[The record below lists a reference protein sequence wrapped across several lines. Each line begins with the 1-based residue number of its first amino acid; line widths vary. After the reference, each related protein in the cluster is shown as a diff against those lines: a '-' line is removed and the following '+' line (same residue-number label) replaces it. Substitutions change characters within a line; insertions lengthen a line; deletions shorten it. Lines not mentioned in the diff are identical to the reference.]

1 MLSTQAGRTVG
12 ALWRSDALRTAA
24 VYAVAGAAFAAAN
37 LLLARVMSYREYAL
51 FALVVAFLNL
61 GIPFAPA
68 GADGIVN
75 RRPIPAGWPLLRR
88 ALLTSAAV
96 TAVAALIGFMAYH
109 LAPAYLGLMAVA
121 VLAGGTNHVA
131 AAYFQSVRRFGVSL
145 TLFQAMNFAILGV
158 AVFAAATGT
167 GHALPAIALIAVGY
181 VILATAGWRLL
192 LRDHARPVDADTRPF
207 PWAEALSFVGVSGAT
222 VLLGQLER
230 FLVPK
235 LLGLEALATFGV
247 LAATV
252 GSVFRVLLLSVG
264 YSMFPRLRAA
274 ANPAA
279 RRRLIGREAA
289 AVGGFVAVA
298 CVVIWVL
305 TPVVVRVVLAG
316 KYTIPAA
323 LMAASITTGLVKVA
337 SAFARAVVSALG
349 DARQLGR
356 LNALGWLSVGIAVVG
371 AAVGARWGL
380 TGVVYGMG
388 LGWLAQALSALHL
401 AMPHLREDSPD
412 VEPAAVPW

>member
-1 MLSTQAGRTVG
+1 MVSTPAPTTLG

-24 VYAVAGAAFAAAN
+24 VYAGAGGAFAVAN

-75 RRPIPAGWPLLRR
+75 RRPVPAGPRLLRR

-96 TAVAALIGFMAYH
+96 A
-109 LAPAYLGLMAVA
+109 AVA
-121 VLAGGTNHVA
+121 VLVGFAVYGLAPEVLALIAVAMIAGGANHVA
-131 AAYFQSVRRFGVSL
+131 GAYFQSVRRFGVSL
-145 TLFQAMNFAILGV
+145 TLYQAMNFVILGV
-158 AVFAAATGT
+158 AVYAAVTGAV
-167 GHALPAIALIAVGY
+167 GARSAVALVAAGYVVIAV
-181 VILATAGWRLL
+181 VGWRRLV
-192 LRDHARPVDADTRPF
+192 RDHGRPAVDDEPF
-207 PWAEALSFVGVSGAT
+207 PWGEALSFVGVSGVT

-274 ANPAA
+274 PDLAA
-279 RRRLIGREAA
+279 RRRLVTREAA

-298 CVVIWVL
+298 CVAIWVL
-305 TPVVVRVVLAG
+305 APVVVRLVLAG
-316 KYTIPAA
+316 KYALPGA
-323 LMAASITTGLVKVA
+323 LMAASIATGLVKVA

-349 DARQLGR
+349 DARQLAR
-356 LNALGWLSVGIAVVG
+356 LNVLGWLSVAVAVTG

-380 TGVVYGMG
+380 TGLVYGMG
-388 LGWLAQALSALHL
+388 FGWLAQALSAAHL
-401 AMPHLREDSPD
+401 ALPYLRDETPD
-412 VEPAAVPW
+412 AEPAAVPR